1 VQGNHHGPALEPW
14 AVRSADWWHACPSY
28 IRGVQKAQQEI
39 LANPYIWQPIIQKY
53 SPGFITHWCSTPL
66 RWRRVSSIK
75 ACMFHGDPDAA
86 AKIKTITDELG
97 SNRATQTH
105 SRHIHKEKAKSLGL
119 KIVDLE
125 GDEKLQDAVLSVHH
139 ACMITFE
146 QAGAFKMI
154 ENHAG
159 NSYIQAANMMIQLP

>member
-1 VQGNHHGPALEPW
+1 M
-14 AVRSADWWHACPSY
+14 
-28 IRGVQKAQQEI
+28 AQSVVNQS
-39 LANPYIWQPIIQKY
+39 L
-53 SPGFITHWCSTPL
+53 TD
-66 RWRRVSSIK
+66 
-75 ACMFHGDPDAA
+75 CMFHGDPDAA